1 MREGLGI
8 SLAGLTTERN
18 EMPLITFFFTFLL
31 SFSLCYYLTPLV
43 RKAAYKF
50 GIVDKPD
57 GKLKTQKKPVA
68 YLGGLAI
75 YLSFLIAL
83 ALVFEFS
90 RETLGILLG
99 GTIVI
104 ILGLVDDFGVLE
116 PKIKILGQILAAV
129 VLVRAGIYIKLA
141 FLPVYVSIPL
151 SVLWLVAITNAFN
164 IIDIMDGLSSGIGFI
179 SAVVLF
185 VIALM
190 NGRMAIAALTIAL
203 AGSLLGFLRY
213 NFQPATIYM
222 GDTGSLFIG
231 LMIGTLAMIGTYTE
245 NNMIA
250 CLVPVVI
257 LGLPIFDTLFVMY
270 IRKLRGIPVFFGSS
284 DHFAL
289 RLRRWKLSIRQ
300 TVVLSYLIC
309 LVLGGV
315 GIGMMLVNSN
325 LAASFIILSLVTGAL
340 LAGLFLKKIDMT
352 L

>member
-1 MREGLGI
+1 M
-8 SLAGLTTERN
+8 S
-18 EMPLITFFFTFLL
+18 LITLFFTFLL
-31 SFSLCYYLTPLV
+31 SFSLCYYLTPVV
-43 RKAAYKF
+43 RSAAYKF

-57 GKLKTQKKPVA
+57 GKLKTQKEPVA
-68 YLGGLAI
+68 CLGGLAI
-75 YLSFLIAL
+75 YLSFLISL
-83 ALVFEFS
+83 ALIFEFS

-116 PKIKILGQILAAV
+116 PKIKFLGEILAAV
-129 VLVRAGIYIKLA
+129 VLVRAGIYIKLT

-164 IIDIMDGLSSGIGFI
+164 IIDIMDGLSPGIGFI
-179 SAVVLF
+179 STCVLF
-185 VIALM
+185 VVALM

-203 AGSLLGFLRY
+203 AGSLLGFLHY

-222 GDTGSLFIG
+222 GDTGSMFIG

-245 NNMIA
+245 NNVVA

-270 IRKLRGIPVFFGSS
+270 IRKLRGIPVFFGSP

-289 RLRRWKLSIRQ
+289 RLRKWRLSVRQ
-300 TVVLSYLIC
+300 TVLISYLIC
-309 LVLGGV
+309 LIMGGAGV
-315 GIGMMLVNSN
+315 GMMVVNSN
-325 LAASFIILSLVTGAL
+325 LIASLIILFLAVGGL
-340 LAGLFLKKIDMT
+340 LAGLFLKRVEVT

>member
-1 MREGLGI
+1 
-8 SLAGLTTERN
+8 
-18 EMPLITFFFTFLL
+18 MPLITFIFTFLL
-31 SFSLCYYLTPLV
+31 SFSLCYYLTPMV
-43 RKAAYKF
+43 RRAAYKF

-57 GKLKTQKKPVA
+57 GNLKKQREPVA

-75 YLSFLIAL
+75 YLSFLITL
-83 ALVFEFS
+83 ALIFEFS

-116 PKIKILGQILAAV
+116 PKIKLLGQILAAV
-129 VLVRAGIYIKLA
+129 VLVRAGIYIKLT
-141 FLPVYVSIPL
+141 FLPIYVSIPL

-164 IIDIMDGLSSGIGFI
+164 IIDIMDGLSPGIGFI
-179 SAVVLF
+179 SAGVLF

-245 NNMIA
+245 HNVVA
-250 CLVPVVI
+250 CLAPVVI

-270 IRKLRGIPVFFGSS
+270 IRKMRGIPVFFGSP
-284 DHFAL
+284 DHFSL
-289 RLRRWKLSIRQ
+289 RLRQWRFSVRQ
-300 TVVLSYLIC
+300 TVLVSYLIC
-309 LVLGGV
+309 LMLGV
-315 GIGMMLVNSN
+315 AAIGMMLVYSN
-325 LAASFIILSLVTGAL
+325 LIASLIILSLIAGGFIS
-340 LAGLFLKKIDMT
+340 GLFLKRIDMT

>member
-1 MREGLGI
+1 M
-8 SLAGLTTERN
+8 S
-18 EMPLITFFFTFLL
+18 LITFFFTFLL
-31 SFSLCYYLTPLV
+31 SFSLCYYLTPVV
-43 RKAAYKF
+43 RSAAYKF

-57 GKLKTQKKPVA
+57 GKLKTQKEPVA

-83 ALVFEFS
+83 ALIFEFS

-116 PKIKILGQILAAV
+116 PKIKFLGEILAAV
-129 VLVRAGIYIKLA
+129 VLVRAGIYIKLN

-164 IIDIMDGLSSGIGFI
+164 IIDIMDGLSPGIGFI
-179 SAVVLF
+179 SVCVLF

-190 NGRMAIAALTIAL
+190 NGRMVIAALTIAL

-222 GDTGSLFIG
+222 GDTGSMFIG
-231 LMIGTLAMIGTYTE
+231 LMLGTLAMIGTYTE
-245 NNMIA
+245 NNVAA
-250 CLVPVVI
+250 CLAPVVI

-270 IRKLRGIPVFFGSS
+270 IRKLRGIPVFFGSP

-289 RLRRWKLSIRQ
+289 RLRKWRFGVRQ
-300 TVVLSYLIC
+300 TVLISYLIC
-309 LVLGGV
+309 LIMGGA
-315 GIGMMLVNSN
+315 GIGMMVVNSN
-325 LAASFIILSLVTGAL
+325 LIASFIILFLAVGGV
-340 LAGLFLKKIDMT
+340 LAGLFLKRIDMA